1 MRFLPATAQTMGEL
15 QHIKQQILER
25 IWMSSFSDQRTR
37 ARQVQSPGVQRPNSA
52 ALCMPVERFGRRG
65 SRAGVC
71 PPFTSRLRAGVLAL
85 ARSFFFPLKRRH
97 RLFVPSVANLK
108 TARALAF
115 DDDLAVRR
123 AQFDL
128 ADVAASS
135 IDLLRDQGRALQQ
148 LRALHGETYPHRWM
162 RTVVGAGSKSG

>member
-1 MRFLPATAQTMGEL
+1 MRRRLVAAYF
-15 QHIKQQILER
+15 
-25 IWMSSFSDQRTR
+25 
-37 ARQVQSPGVQRPNSA
+37 QSISQS
-52 ALCMPVERFGRRG
+52 L
-65 SRAGVC
+65 
-71 PPFTSRLRAGVLAL
+71 
-85 ARSFFFPLKRRH
+85 FFPLKRRH

-135 IDLLRDQGRALQQ
+135 IDFFSDQGRALQAAARSARRNVSASVDADGRGRGIEIG
-148 LRALHGETYPHRWM
+148 LKH
-162 RTVVGAGSKSG
+162 SKE